1 MIIDKHTNK
10 ANSVKGSKNNL
21 VQTVELTQE
30 IRTEAQKIYENRKAK
45 HLEGD
50 EDSDWLK
57 AEAKVAQKHKIVKA
71 PTPVPD

>member
-1 MIIDKHTNK
+1 MIIDNRTNK
-10 ANSVKGSKNNL
+10 ANGVKASPNNL

-30 IRTEAQKIYENRKAK
+30 IRTEAQKIYENRKIK
-45 HLEGD
+45 NLEGD

-57 AEAKVAQKHKIVKA
+57 AEAKVAQKHKTKKN